1 MGTFSSSQKVPVYN
15 KNNLSTILA
24 ADIGGTNARFQIW
37 LLSSDGLNDVLLTE
51 QEFKCKDFPTFELC
65 VSELLKSS
73 GVSNID
79 HACLAVAGPVK
90 ANSCQMT
97 NLSWKIDGDILQK
110 TFKIKSVRVMNDF
123 EAIGYG
129 IHELGE
135 SDLLC
140 LNNSPKNPTGPIAL
154 IGPGTGL
161 GEALLFW
168 NSTLSQYEVNS
179 SEGSHG
185 RFAPVGELQHKLLK
199 YVEEELGDCEIE
211 HVCCGAGLSRIYN
224 FLCVELK
231 ANKSMLDPAEITS
244 KALSGACSV
253 CILSVTIFLEIL
265 GIEAANLGLKCLAS
279 GGVYIAGGIPLR
291 IQSLLKDGTLLN
303 SFVRKKSRSSFLL
316 SSFPL
321 VVVLNPAVGLIGSK
335 AFARRLLLK
344 STV

>member
-1 MGTFSSSQKVPVYN
+1 MSRRNLGFEIYIL
-15 KNNLSTILA
+15 LSTIF
-24 ADIGGTNARFQIW
+24 TSF
-37 LLSSDGLNDVLLTE
+37 
-51 QEFKCKDFPTFELC
+51 
-65 VSELLKSS
+65 
-73 GVSNID
+73 
-79 HACLAVAGPVK
+79 H
-90 ANSCQMT
+90 
-97 NLSWKIDGDILQK
+97 WK
-110 TFKIKSVRVMNDF
+110 
-123 EAIGYG
+123 
-129 IHELGE
+129 
-135 SDLLC
+135 
-140 LNNSPKNPTGPIAL
+140 
-154 IGPGTGL
+154 
-161 GEALLFW
+161 
-168 NSTLSQYEVNS
+168 
-179 SEGSHG
+179 
-185 RFAPVGELQHKLLK
+185 
-199 YVEEELGDCEIE
+199 DCEIE